1 MLDIAIL
8 ANSVQHDGSGLRS
21 LKAFEVCW
29 FEALLFATCSA
40 ARHTSNICAL
50 TLDLS
55 DVLEVAQESYR
66 TSAIAYLTLNI
77 QGIMISGSLAW
88 QLFESFGIM
97 SGA

>member
-50 TLDLS
+50 ALDLS
-55 DVLEVAQESYR
+55 DVLEVAQESY
-66 TSAIAYLTLNI
+66 TTHPSKD
-77 QGIMISGSLAW
+77 SLKSCKYKNMKA
-88 QLFESFGIM
+88 LGFRV
-97 SGA
+97 